1 VSSQTIS
8 QAPRP
13 ELTARQS
20 AQVERLVHAGLVEIR
35 KSGYAGLTV
44 RNVAARAGV
53 VPATAYTYFVSKD
66 HLIAETFW
74 RRLQALPLPTIGR
87 RRGAAARMNA
97 ALGDVTDLLSAEPEL
112 AAAATTALLAADPEV
127 KHLRDRVGAFMRHR
141 IREAIG
147 DDPAVVRSLELAL
160 SGAMIQAGMG
170 HLDYNEL
177 PSRLAEVTGLLVRGQ
192 S

>member
-1 VSSQTIS
+1 VSSSLIET
-8 QAPRP
+8 APGRT
-13 ELTARQS
+13 LTARQA
-20 AQVERLVHAGLVEIR
+20 AQVERLVRAAVVEIR
-35 KSGYAGLTV
+35 KAGYAGLTV

-74 RRLQALPLPTIGR
+74 RALEALPAPTVGK
-87 RRGAAARMNA
+87 RRGAAARIGA

-112 AAAATTALLAADPEV
+112 AAATTTALLASDPEV
-127 KHLRDRVGAFMRHR
+127 KHLRDQVGAFMRRR

-147 DDPAVVRSLELAL
+147 NDTAVVRALELAL

-170 HLDYNEL
+170 HLDYDEL
-177 PSRLAEVTGLLVRGQ
+177 PSRLAEVTGLLVRGR